1 MKEQSVFCMAVNL
14 YVYVGWREASTYF
27 KNKKKNQL
35 LKDLSWTAMGL
46 PLISV
51 S

>member
-27 KNKKKNQL
+27 KNKKKKSITERPQL
-35 LKDLSWTAMGL
+35 DCNGPTSH
-46 PLISV
+46 
-51 S
+51 